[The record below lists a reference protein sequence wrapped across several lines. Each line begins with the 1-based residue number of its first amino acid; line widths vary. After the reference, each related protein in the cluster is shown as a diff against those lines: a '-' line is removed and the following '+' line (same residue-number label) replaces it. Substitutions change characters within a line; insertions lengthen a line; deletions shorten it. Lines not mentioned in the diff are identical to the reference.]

1 MHRKYKIPDTC
12 TRGILMRVASVG
24 CFPGVWRRGSWRFQ
38 VASLHL
44 QSSTD
49 LSLSASHYFSFL
61 SKPSPTA
68 YAARG
73 AKRLV
78 LNNKYNDAAVPPY
91 DSCMITMKVLKVLH
105 GVLLLL
111 LRSIKI
117 VSSSHIG

>member
-1 MHRKYKIPDTC
+1 
-12 TRGILMRVASVG
+12 MRV
-24 CFPGVWRRGSWRFQ
+24 
-38 VASLHL
+38 
-44 QSSTD
+44 SSGLFSSSMAAGLLAFSSRQFALTTNHEP
-49 LSLSASHYFSFL
+49 LPLSASHYFSFL